1 MGKFK
6 FLPDSAFLTN
16 SEEIRGQLDR
26 LADQQREIKSN
37 LSRDKK
43 LEVYDEGGGG
53 WEGGR
58 EAKPEKRRARN
69 DTLRDAESGVEKP
82 VLWGR

>member
-43 LEVYDEGGGG
+43 LEVYDEGGGAG
-53 WEGGR
+53 VGGR
-58 EAKPEKRRARN
+58 EGGKTGEE
-69 DTLRDAESGVEKP
+69 ESKK
-82 VLWGR
+82 